1 MNNVFLE
8 VINSVNLVNKK
19 MNDNMKSLFSKYVK
33 LLAVILLS
41 TVGVTQ
47 AWGETITMSSIFT
60 GKNQSATITS
70 PLNATVSTTANAGNA
85 ANSKLGSDNNYFQI
99 VLTDKTFSAASINGC
114 INSSDKTKNW
124 GFQFTTNGGTT
135 WESEVTQAND
145 GQKSAHDINVGVTI
159 PSGANGIRIIRKAGT
174 STYVYSVTLTT
185 SGGSCSAPTSP
196 SISGTAAY
204 TVGDNISLTASAT
217 GTSGTTTYT
226 WYKGADW
233 ATASASSPVQATST
247 SGATFSKASCVV
259 GDAGTYWCNISNG
272 TGCDV
277 QVSKKITVSA
287 PACADAT
294 PTISA
299 SPNKTVICSAGS
311 PTSLTLTASDYE
323 PGATLQWYK
332 DGVSLTGQTSATLT
346 VSAAG
351 SYVVKATK
359 ACEVASSAYV
369 VTQQT
374 PTITGG
380 TSVALGGTLTLTGS
394 NTGASWTSS
403 NTSVATVSDGT
414 VSGVSVG
421 AATITYT
428 TTDGCTATKEV
439 SVVDCEA
446 PSVALSSAS
455 TSCGLSAAVDLSAFV
470 SSHNGTLSYAVTSGS
485 GTVNASTGAFTAP
498 SSAGATVVRV
508 TATGDGATVCSGTA
522 TADITITAANLGYIP
537 GTYHTVACGDIEVI
551 DYSTLA
557 SADATTSGKWLV
569 NPRGI
574 STKSRT
580 YTNVSNDANGNPNG
594 ITDNIPKIIP
604 TIAFVSVIFSFS
616 LYSSI

>member
-70 PLNATVSTTANAGNA
+70 PLNATVSTTASAGNA

-185 SGGSCSAPTSP
+185 SGGGCIKPTSP

-204 TVGDNISLTASAT
+204 TVGDNISLTASAET
-217 GTSGTTTYT
+217 GTDASTTYT
-226 WYKGADW
+226 WYKGVDW
-233 ATASASSPVQATST
+233 PTASASSPVQATST
-247 SGATFSKASCVV
+247 SGATFSKPSCVV

-277 QVSKKITVSA
+277 QVSKAIAVSA
-287 PACADAT
+287 GGCTSYTVTAASNNNTWGTASTAASSLCDGETSVITATPSSGYRFVSWAVSGTGSTLSSNSTNPTTLTMGTADAT
-294 PTISA
+294 VTATFEAIPTH
-299 SPNKTVICSAGS
+299 TVTAATETGDDSEG
-311 PTSLTLTASDYE
+311 TASVTPSTVGE
-323 PGATLQWYK
+323 GETATVTATPASGYVFDHW
-332 DGVSLTGQTSATLT
+332 VVTGTGSSVDDASSATATLT
-346 VSAAG
+346 MGTAN
-351 SYVVKATK
+351 ATVT
-359 ACEVASSAYV
+359 AYFTEVAS
-369 VTQQT
+369 
-374 PTITGG
+374 GG
-380 TSVALGGTLTLTGS
+380 
-394 NTGASWTSS
+394 
-403 NTSVATVSDGT
+403 
-414 VSGVSVG
+414 
-421 AATITYT
+421 
-428 TTDGCTATKEV
+428 
-439 SVVDCEA
+439 
-446 PSVALSSAS
+446 
-455 TSCGLSAAVDLSAFV
+455 
-470 SSHNGTLSYAVTSGS
+470 
-485 GTVNASTGAFTAP
+485 
-498 SSAGATVVRV
+498 
-508 TATGDGATVCSGTA
+508 
-522 TADITITAANLGYIP
+522 
-537 GTYHTVACGDIEVI
+537 
-551 DYSTLA
+551 
-557 SADATTSGKWLV
+557 
-569 NPRGI
+569 
-574 STKSRT
+574 
-580 YTNVSNDANGNPNG
+580 
-594 ITDNIPKIIP
+594 
-604 TIAFVSVIFSFS
+604 
-616 LYSSI
+616 